1 MGQGEWPALPSPK
14 DQVLDSFFFFFK
26 DFISERRREGEREG
40 NINMWLP
47 LARPLLGTWPATQ
60 ACALTG
66 VESATFGSQAGA
78 QSTEPHQPGLMG
90 IVLNVEKCPGKL
102 EIYSRL
108 E

>member
-1 MGQGEWPALPSPK
+1 MVLNPVTSPLSYFNWAFPFLKICSLKKKSIYLFIFGE
-14 DQVLDSFFFFFK
+14 
-26 DFISERRREGEREG
+26 RGREGEREG

-78 QSTEPHQPGLMG
+78 QSTEPHQPGL
-90 IVLNVEKCPGKL
+90 
-102 EIYSRL
+102 EICSVDIL
-108 E
+108 THIK